1 MKPIAILGIVL
12 IILGIAAFGYQGVV
26 WVTGREQVAKIGPV
40 AVEKEKAFPIPLAP
54 ILAGVS
60 IAAGIALLVAGRT
73 RNG

>member
-26 WVTGREQVAKIGPV
+26 WVTGREHVAKIGPV
-40 AVEKEKAFPIPLAP
+40 EIEKEKAFPIPLAP
-54 ILAGVS
+54 ILAGIG
-60 IAAGIALLVAGRT
+60 IAAGIALLAAGRT